1 MRLLP
6 RAISMCC
13 EDAPRAPYGQCPD
26 LLARDRRSC
35 LALRHREEFTRS
47 LRTVL
52 RGESPV
58 AAVPPHV
65 RTYVRV
71 TARPWKPAVELD
83 GALARGDLRYAIALA
98 SEVAEDRGRPI
109 DLDAALRFLPIVAA
123 REPSQYDAWAL
134 RWLGRWI
141 AEGRPRRSTGR

>member
-1 MRLLP
+1 
-6 RAISMCC
+6 
-13 EDAPRAPYGQCPD
+13 
-26 LLARDRRSC
+26 
-35 LALRHREEFTRS
+35 
-47 LRTVL
+47 
-52 RGESPV
+52 
-58 AAVPPHV
+58 
-65 RTYVRV
+65 
-71 TARPWKPAVELD
+71 LD

-141 AEGRPRRSTGR
+141 AEASSATIDRAVEIARMLAALRSEPTALERLRHVCGSPERPGAERATRTE